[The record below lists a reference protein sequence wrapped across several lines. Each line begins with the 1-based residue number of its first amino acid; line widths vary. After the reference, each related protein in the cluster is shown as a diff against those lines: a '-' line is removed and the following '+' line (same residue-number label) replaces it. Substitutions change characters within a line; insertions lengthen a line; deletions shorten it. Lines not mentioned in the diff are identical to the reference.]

1 MYSRIVVP
9 RVCRLFSLCAS
20 DSPLYICCRPPHPSS
35 QKKIADDAPRLRTMP
50 KLGTATAASNDA
62 ETHLASSD
70 VYVYI
75 TNPKRGRAEMVWSG
89 SATMDITTRLSTCCT
104 GMYVKERDA
113 ERERP
118 RQGDSDIER
127 QRGP

>member
-1 MYSRIVVP
+1 MLR
-9 RVCRLFSLCAS
+9 
-20 DSPLYICCRPPHPSS
+20 
-35 QKKIADDAPRLRTMP
+35 APAIL
-50 KLGTATAASNDA
+50 A
-62 ETHLASSD
+62 EANLASSD
-70 VYVYI
+70 LYVYI
-75 TNPKRGRAEMVWSG
+75 TNTKRGRTEKVWAG

-118 RQGDSDIER
+118 RQGDSVIER